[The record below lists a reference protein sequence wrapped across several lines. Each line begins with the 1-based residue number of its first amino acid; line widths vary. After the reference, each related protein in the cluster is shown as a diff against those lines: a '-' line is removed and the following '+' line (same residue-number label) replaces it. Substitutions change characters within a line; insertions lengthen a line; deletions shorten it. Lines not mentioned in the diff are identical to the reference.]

1 MITDCFPALALG
13 MEQGEPEIMRRR
25 PRDPKDGIFA
35 GGMGFDVAW
44 QGLLVTA
51 VTLLAYFSG
60 LLLTCPVQMD
70 WAALVRITDPGP

>member
-1 MITDCFPALALG
+1 
-13 MEQGEPEIMRRR
+13 
-25 PRDPKDGIFA
+25 
-35 GGMGFDVAW
+35 MGFDVAW

-70 WAALVRITDPGP
+70 WAALVHITDPLAIKPA